1 MHKKFFVFTLFILF
15 TVVTIVLHSGRTHEA
30 YPGDDSLPSS
40 EYADVHGEVFG
51 GFGGHDTRVHVHGI
65 AYANGDRDGNY
76 TVLLTAS
83 GVDPAF
89 AQGSF
94 DVETRRERD
103 LTFSTGDI
111 DRVAMGW
118 TASSTVRIKKENGKM
133 EIHNDYDEKEADE
146 IGENDDWKDGQGNAD
161 PEPGLSPDNG
171 SYVASPGDS
180 HQANLITDAPYNS
193 VYWYVRGPGESSNS
207 LGSNIDTTYGD
218 DEATS
223 TEDSFTYT
231 FPSGAMHTGE
241 YVITAYIY
249 LADQSVDQE
258 HYTVTVQ

>member
-1 MHKKFFVFTLFILF
+1 MAKKFFVFTLFVLF
-15 TVVTIVLHSGRTHEA
+15 TVATIVLHSGRTHDE
-30 YPGDDSLPSS
+30 YPHDSSLPSS
-40 EYADVHGEVFG
+40 EYADVHGEVFN
-51 GFGGHDTRVHVHGI
+51 GFGGHDTDVHVHGI

-83 GVDPAF
+83 GVPPKN

-94 DVETRRERD
+94 DVETRREID

-111 DRVAMGW
+111 DRVEMGW
-118 TASSTVRIKKENGKM
+118 TASSTVQIIQADGTTVTHR
-133 EIHNDYDEKEADE
+133 DYDEKEEDAA
-146 IGENDDWKDGQGNAD
+146 GENNDWRDDQGNAD

-193 VYWYVRGPGESSNS
+193 VHWYVRGPGESSDS
-207 LGSNIDTTYGD
+207 LGSNVDTTYGD

-231 FPSGAMHTGE
+231 FPSGSMHTGE
-241 YVITAYIY
+241 YTITAYIY
-249 LADQSVDQE
+249 RANQSVYQK
-258 HYTVTVQ
+258 HYTVTVE